1 MPVRLRLWAGVYQER
16 VVRLEYVRTM
26 AELLLEVL
34 NVPSGRADVVRG
46 WMRPGSVVALAC
58 CVLLGP
64 TACRSVYPDSEGS
77 SCVGGV
83 LARPPDPGRPYIYP
97 EFALIYLDGIT
108 ATYKLSACFYRD
120 LSQPAERAAV
130 TWASLDP
137 TIATVDPARGPET
150 VVKGHRLG
158 RTRVVAVITGIRR
171 EVPVTVCNS
180 PGDCPVP

>member
-1 MPVRLRLWAGVYQER
+1 
-16 VVRLEYVRTM
+16 M

-34 NVPSGRADVVRG
+34 NVPRGQADVVRE
-46 WMRPGSVVALAC
+46 WMRPGTVVALATC
-58 CVLLGP
+58 LLLGS
-64 TACRSVYPDSEGS
+64 TGCNSVYPDLEGS
-77 SCVGGV
+77 SCFTGV
-83 LARPPDPGRPYIYP
+83 FRRPPDPGRPYIYP

-158 RTRVVAVITGIRR
+158 RTRVVAVITGIRC
-171 EVPVTVCNS
+171 EVSVTVCNS
-180 PGDCPVP
+180 PADCPLP